1 MTTRSLF
8 ESKLTNIHR
17 NLMEAHR
24 DSADYAPSI
33 VGAEREIVQRNLLSL
48 ILPTGYRLGTG
59 TILDEH
65 GHDSG
70 QVDAVIEQPFS
81 ISFPVSSDSNRLY
94 LASTVCAAFEIKSDL
109 NAQRIE
115 ALEKI
120 KKIKRLHRIR
130 VNAGEHHLYDDV
142 SIPAFVIG
150 YKGPTSEERLEE
162 LFVQP
167 RDRFYPNGIL
177 VIESELFYGRSAGGG
192 WRIAQG
198 KAPSILAFLACIVD
212 SITYSGSHDALLD
225 NYLPLIQSRTA

>member
-1 MTTRSLF
+1 MTTTSLF

-24 DSADYAPSI
+24 DSAGYAPSI
-33 VGAEREIVQRNLLSL
+33 IGAEREIVQRNLLSL
-48 ILPTGYRLGTG
+48 VLPAGYRMGTG

-81 ISFPVSSDSNRLY
+81 ISFPVSSESNRLY

-109 NAQRIE
+109 NAQRVD
-115 ALEKI
+115 ALDKISRI
-120 KKIKRLHRIR
+120 KKLRRIHVKPGDHHR
-130 VNAGEHHLYDDV
+130 YDDV

-150 YKGPTSEERLEE
+150 YKGPKCQDKLEE
-162 LFVQP
+162 LFVNP

-177 VIESELFYGRSAGGG
+177 VIESELFYGRSAGGS

-198 KAPSILAFLACIVD
+198 KAPSILAFLACVVD
-212 SITYSGSHDALLD
+212 SITYSGNHDAQLD
-225 NYLPLIQSRTA
+225 SYLSLIQQSTP